1 MARACAYCRTHGET
15 LTREHLFPAF
25 LDRLHPRYTVHLS
38 SAFPGVVTTK
48 APVIRDVCKRCN
60 NVRLGALDRSAS
72 ALCEK
77 YLRRLVKPGES
88 GYFRYDYHT
97 LCRWLW
103 KLSYN
108 KARTGDDDRT
118 LYEPLVPYIL
128 GDSPAPAFPETAL
141 VGVIRAEEATEK
153 ERAVLRSRFIYP
165 RLVRLGLLE
174 RAGVFAA
181 TVRVGRL
188 LSVNSYMF
196 WLIAW
201 KPDVN
206 RQRRRDL
213 ANRIGNGHGMVVL
226 SEGTVDVHVPAST
239 FAVRDYLARR
249 FSPPVV

>member
-1 MARACAYCRTHGET
+1 VARACAYCRTHGET

-38 SAFPGVVTTK
+38 SAFPGVVTSK

-60 NVRLGALDRSAS
+60 NVRLGELDRFAS

-77 YLRRLVKPGES
+77 YRRHLVKPGES
-88 GYFRYDYHT
+88 GYFEYDYHT

-118 LYEPLVPYIL
+118 TYEPLVPYIL
-128 GDSPAPAFPETAL
+128 RDSPSPPFPQAVL
-141 VGVIRAEEATEK
+141 VGVIRADEATER
-153 ERAVLRSRFIYP
+153 ERAVLHSRFIYP
-165 RLVRLGLLE
+165 RLIRLALLA
-174 RAGVFAA
+174 RGGVFA
-181 TVRVGRL
+181 TTIRVGRL
-188 LSVNSYMF
+188 VSINSYMF

-201 KPDVN
+201 EPDVN

-213 ANRIGNGHGMVVL
+213 AERIGNGHGMVVL
-226 SEGTVDVHVPAST
+226 SEGSVDVHVPAST
-239 FAVRDYLARR
+239 FEVRDYLARR
-249 FSPPVV
+249 FSSPVV